1 MAFIGWFLLTAAR
14 QEEAW
19 VLTRE
24 SLAGLTV
31 ADVMT
36 ARPHLAPG
44 WISVEDFIRDYL
56 LGDRH
61 SSYPVERADGTISG
75 LITLNQLRRV
85 PPAQRATT
93 LVADAAIPL
102 EQVPAAR
109 PTEPV
114 TALKSQGLI
123 YPFAWKVRRC
133 LVSREVRLIGSGLRS
148 S

>member
-1 MAFIGWFLLTAAR
+1 MAFIGWFPLTAAR

-44 WISVEDFIRDYL
+44 WISVEDFIRDYV

-61 SSYPVERADGTISG
+61 SSYPFERADGTISG

-93 LVADAAIPL
+93 LVADAAISL
-102 EQVPAAR
+102 DQVPAAQ
-109 PTEPV
+109 PNEPV

>member
-19 VLTRE
+19 VPTRE

-85 PPAQRATT
+85 PPLSARRPLWPMPRYRSISARRA
-93 LVADAAIPL
+93 AH
-102 EQVPAAR
+102 
-109 PTEPV
+109 
-114 TALKSQGLI
+114 
-123 YPFAWKVRRC
+123 
-133 LVSREVRLIGSGLRS
+133 
-148 S
+148 

>member
-44 WISVEDFIRDYL
+44 WISVEDFIRDY
-56 LGDRH
+56 RH

-93 LVADAAIPL
+93 LVADAAISL
-102 EQVPAAR
+102 DQVPAAR
-109 PTEPV
+109 PNEPV